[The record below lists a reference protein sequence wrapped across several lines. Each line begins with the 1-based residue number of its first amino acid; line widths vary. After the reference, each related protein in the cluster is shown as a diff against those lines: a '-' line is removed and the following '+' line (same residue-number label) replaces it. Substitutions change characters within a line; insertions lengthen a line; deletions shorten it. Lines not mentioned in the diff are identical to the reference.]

1 MDIPSPIDPACAAV
15 ITRSSSSSS
24 PSIIF
29 LTLAWQKDTDWD
41 YNQIKSLS
49 FLHHITTNENTR
61 FLQFSSDQ
69 CMQYST
75 TRTIPGEDRNQLM
88 LATRLTLL
96 HNPGCLPESLG
107 ICHYFVLCR
116 HQSVENVAQDVVNG
130 HICQP
135 QPSGESTAIPSCH
148 SWCMS
153 LNGPTWAWGS
163 EKLQRQGCHNSKD
176 HAEINCM
183 VL

>member
-1 MDIPSPIDPACAAV
+1 MDIPSPIDPACF
-15 ITRSSSSSS
+15 SSSS

-29 LTLAWQKDTDWD
+29 FTLAWQRDTDWD
-41 YNQIKSLS
+41 CNQIKSLS
-49 FLHHITTNENTR
+49 FLHHITTNENTW
-61 FLQFSSDQ
+61 FFQFSPVTSV
-69 CMQYST
+69 CNT

-96 HNPGCLPESLG
+96 HSPGCLPRSLG
-107 ICHYFVLCR
+107 ICHYFILCR

-135 QPSGESTAIPSCH
+135 QPSGEPTAIPSCH

-153 LNGPTWAWGS
+153 FNGPTYRIGTW
-163 EKLQRQGCHNSKD
+163 
-176 HAEINCM
+176 EI
-183 VL
+183 